1 MTANEIR
8 ERARTELVVAI
19 EYGVRMTKT
28 IRTIAIG
35 ATVMMAPVMSF
46 AGDEAR
52 VTYVGNGR
60 YACSGSSVRCA
71 QIDQSNRLQSEIESR
86 RYEDGLARAQ
96 AKIDY
101 QRQKEEQ
108 ARAVRQPAN

>member
-1 MTANEIR
+1 MT
-8 ERARTELVVAI
+8 
-19 EYGVRMTKT
+19 MT

-35 ATVMMAPVMSF
+35 AMVMMASAMSF
-46 AGDEAR
+46 AGEEAR

-71 QIDQSNRLQSEIESR
+71 QIDQNNRMQSELESR
-86 RYEDGLARAQ
+86 RYEDGRARAQ
-96 AKIDY
+96 AKIDN

-108 ARAVRQPAN
+108 VRAVRQPAN